1 MTQIEE
7 MLEFNRNFVE
17 SGEYEKYQTSKYPDK
32 KIAIVT
38 CMDTRLV
45 TLLPAA
51 LGIKNGDIK
60 LIKNAG
66 GVITNPFDST
76 IRSLI
81 VAIYELGVNEIMIIG
96 HTGCGV
102 QGMDSSEMLD
112 LMRKRGIDEEHIS
125 LMRHCGIDLDSWLH
139 GFDDTEA
146 AILETVDLVSN
157 HPLIPKD
164 INVRGYIMDSVT
176 GGLRTI
182 EQV

>member
-1 MTQIEE
+1 
-7 MLEFNRNFVE
+7 
-17 SGEYEKYQTSKYPDK
+17 
-32 KIAIVT
+32 
-38 CMDTRLV
+38 
-45 TLLPAA
+45 
-51 LGIKNGDIK
+51 
-60 LIKNAG
+60 
-66 GVITNPFDST
+66 
-76 IRSLI
+76 
-81 VAIYELGVNEIMIIG
+81 MIIG

-146 AILETVDLVSN
+146 AILETVDLVRN
-157 HPLIPKD
+157 HHLIPKD

-182 EQV
+182 EQL

>member
-146 AILETVDLVSN
+146 AILETVDLVRN
-157 HPLIPKD
+157 HPPIPKD